1 MNFKPIIVL
10 VIIVS
15 LIMLLKD
22 CHYGAEH
29 QDVQPKYKNAHL
41 TAISAQNLLKQK
53 KPAEALT
60 YYEAAKTEME
70 DPAIGAS
77 KGEDI
82 YINYGFVMNDIGVI
96 HLSWALYG
104 KDLETQR
111 SCIEMSSIDRTE
123 LALATKA
130 LQGSVAFYT
139 RWYEHN
145 PTDYERYSKA
155 ISESYANL
163 GVALKYANKLADA
176 EEAFRMALLF
186 KPDNGNAERSL
197 TMLEI
202 NPQPYIEAGK
212 TERDKH

>member
-1 MNFKPIIVL
+1 MNFKPIFVL
-10 VIIVS
+10 VIIIS
-15 LIMLLKD
+15 CIMMLKD

-29 QDVQPKYKNAHL
+29 QTVNPKYKNAHL

-53 KPAEALT
+53 KPAEALK
-60 YYEAAKTEME
+60 YYEMARKEME
-70 DPAIGAS
+70 HPNVGAS

-104 KDLETQR
+104 KSADTEHTHINMATIDLDDLAKGTAALET
-111 SCIEMSSIDRTE
+111 
-123 LALATKA
+123 
-130 LQGSVAFYT
+130 SVEFYK
-139 RWYEHN
+139 RWFEHN

-163 GVALKYANKLADA
+163 GVAYKYADKKDKAV
-176 EEAFRMALLF
+176 EQFRLALLF

-202 NPQPYIEAGK
+202 NPDPYIEAGK
-212 TERDKH
+212 IEREKH